1 MFPLL
6 HPDDNDPVLALRLE
20 QAAVSDQQN
29 RSVSGDGA
37 GGGNCTLFDVT
48 PVTMTKAETILNLV
62 CLSQGLPINL
72 LIAAVILHNRRL
84 HNPRNTFW
92 LGIIA
97 LNLVT
102 ILMAVLKMATV
113 YLLLVDGGFICLIF
127 SFLTGIPYTI
137 LLFIMLLATLD
148 RYVGIY
154 RLIILIKFILIQFY
168 SYIKAITY
176 PLYHRKRVT
185 VRRVVIILVS
195 VSTSVF
201 ILL

>member
-1 MFPLL
+1 MFLRADDQLL
-6 HPDDNDPVLALRLE
+6 LALRLE
-20 QAAVSDQQN
+20 QAIVNSSD
-29 RSVSGDGA
+29 
-37 GGGNCTLFDVT
+37 GGNCTAVVDVT

-62 CLSQGLPINL
+62 CLSQGLPINV

-97 LNLVT
+97 LNLIT

-113 YLLLVDGGFICLIF
+113 YLSPSVDISNTFDDGADGGGFICLTF

-148 RYVGIY
+148 RYIGISI
-154 RLIILIKFILIQFY
+154 RLYYHIQMVLIYLSFN
-168 SYIKAITY
+168 
-176 PLYHRKRVT
+176 
-185 VRRVVIILVS
+185 
-195 VSTSVF
+195 
-201 ILL
+201 

>member
-1 MFPLL
+1 VECDLGQWPVAIKMFPLL
-6 HPDDNDPVLALRLE
+6 HLDDDNVDPVLALRLE
-20 QAAVSDQQN
+20 QAAVSDQN
-29 RSVSGDGA
+29 RSSDDGA
-37 GGGNCTLFDVT
+37 GGGNCTIFDVT

-113 YLLLVDGGFICLIF
+113 YLLIDDSSNGRREATDGFICLIF

-154 RLIILIKFILIQFY
+154 RSIINQILIQFILIQ
-168 SYIKAITY
+168 
-176 PLYHRKRVT
+176 
-185 VRRVVIILVS
+185 IL
-195 VSTSVF
+195 
-201 ILL
+201 

>member
-1 MFPLL
+1 MECDLGQWPVAIKMFPLL
-6 HPDDNDPVLALRLE
+6 HLDDDNVDPVLALRLE
-20 QAAVSDQQN
+20 QAAVSDQN
-29 RSVSGDGA
+29 RSSDDGA

-72 LIAAVILHNRRL
+72 LIAAVILYNRRL

-113 YLLLVDGGFICLIF
+113 YLLIDDSSNGRREATDGFICLIF

-154 RLIILIKFILIQFY
+154 RSIINQILIQFILIQ
-168 SYIKAITY
+168 
-176 PLYHRKRVT
+176 
-185 VRRVVIILVS
+185 IL
-195 VSTSVF
+195 
-201 ILL
+201 